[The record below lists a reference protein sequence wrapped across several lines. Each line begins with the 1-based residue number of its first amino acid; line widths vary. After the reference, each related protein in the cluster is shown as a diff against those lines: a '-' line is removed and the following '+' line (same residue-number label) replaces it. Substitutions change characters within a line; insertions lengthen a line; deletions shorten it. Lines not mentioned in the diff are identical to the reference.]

1 MDATVFYIVGLA
13 LVAIA
18 LVISFVGMRSES
30 FPSDGVL
37 RIGVVLVAV
46 LVVVTSAAA
55 VTSTQEEA
63 QEREHEENAEAA
75 EVLAE
80 ETAENS
86 EEAGGGNASSVQ
98 EEPEEPQSGTG
109 DDSSAESGDAGAGA
123 QVFVDNGCGSCH
135 TLAAQPA
142 ANGSIGPNL
151 DEALDGQDEAYIR
164 TSIVDPDAVVE
175 EGYPA
180 GVMPPNY
187 ESSIDATS
195 LDALVAYLAQ
205 TTSASGDAGGSGSS
219 GASAGGSAG
228 GSGGDGAS
236 KG

>member
-18 LVISFVGMRSES
+18 LVISFVGMRSEK

-55 VTSTQEEA
+55 VSSSQEEA

-80 ETAENS
+80 ESAENA

-109 DDSSAESGDAGAGA
+109 DDSSAESGGAGDGA

-135 TLAAQPA
+135 TLAALPEA
-142 ANGSIGPNL
+142 GGTIGPNL
-151 DEALDGQDEAYIR
+151 DEALDDQDEAYIR

-205 TTSASGDAGGSGSS
+205 ATSSSGDAAGTGG
-219 GASAGGSAG
+219 SAGGSAG
-228 GSGGDGAS
+228 GSGSDGAS